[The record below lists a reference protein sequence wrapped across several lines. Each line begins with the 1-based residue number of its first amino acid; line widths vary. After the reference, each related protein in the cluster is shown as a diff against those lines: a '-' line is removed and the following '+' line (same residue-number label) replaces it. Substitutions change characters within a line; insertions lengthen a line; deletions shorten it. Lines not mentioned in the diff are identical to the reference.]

1 VAELCFHKAHYAAQA
16 INQLDRYK
24 LWNQD
29 PFFHEFV
36 VRCPRPVAEINE
48 ALLDHDIIGGYDL
61 GRDYPELDDHMLIA
75 VTELNYKEDVDA
87 LVEALNEHA

>member
-1 VAELCFHKAHYAAQA
+1 
-16 INQLDRYK
+16 
-24 LWNQD
+24 
-29 PFFHEFV
+29 
-36 VRCPRPVAEINE
+36 VAEINE